1 MNIIEIED
9 LTYTYPGAETP
20 ILDHV
25 NLQVEK
31 GDFLAIVGNN
41 GCGKSTMA
49 KLFNGMLL
57 PTAGKVLVDGIDTA
71 VEETQLEVR
80 RRVDART
87 LAPRR
92 AERLALARRLGAA
105 LVGVT
110 HGQSHPGR
118 PRWEGRR
125 TYPPGRHCAR

>member
-41 GCGKSTMA
+41 GCGKSTLC
-49 KLFNGMLL
+49 KTLNGLI
-57 PTAGKVLVDGIDTA
+57 PHFITGEFSGRVLVDGG
-71 VEETQLEVR
+71 E
-80 RRVDART
+80 
-87 LAPRR
+87 
-92 AERLALARRLGAA
+92 
-105 LVGVT
+105 
-110 HGQSHPGR
+110 HPGR
-118 PRWEGRR
+118 GRGR
-125 TYPPGRHCAR
+125 PGEESRVCVPGL

>member
-41 GCGKSTMA
+41 GCGKST
-49 KLFNGMLL
+49 F
-57 PTAGKVLVDGIDTA
+57 
-71 VEETQLEVR
+71 
-80 RRVDART
+80 
-87 LAPRR
+87 
-92 AERLALARRLGAA
+92 
-105 LVGVT
+105 
-110 HGQSHPGR
+110 
-118 PRWEGRR
+118 
-125 TYPPGRHCAR
+125 C